1 MSTRTGLRTEIVV
14 STVLLLG
21 AALLFAGFL
30 LVKLT
35 EGELLAERQLSL
47 QRTARLLA
55 SGGSLPAALSA
66 RLLPL
71 TRDGELRAWRLLDE
85 ELAPLLSFSQGGGT
99 LPEELPAVGPEAGD
113 LAETISYSS
122 SWIPFG
128 SPPDN
133 YLDLAVRVSGA
144 GGGVLQLR
152 FGLDSLSG
160 QVHRAQRLILLYVV
174 VYGAILSL
182 FGIYLLGRNVVEPV
196 RRLRAATAGVA
207 SGELVP
213 IAVTQGPAEIIELAE
228 DFNAMVAALG
238 ESRRE
243 TAAHISSL
251 EEANLALR
259 QARDEVVRAE
269 KLASVGHLAAGM
281 AHEIGNPLAAVIGY
295 LNLLKLDLVDQPSRD
310 LVERSLVEAGRIDQ
324 LVRDLLDYASP
335 ARSEV
340 EPFEPVEV
348 LREAAGL
355 LQGQGVFEGR
365 QLVDRL
371 ATGLGQVRMERG
383 RFLQIC
389 VNLLLNARDAV
400 NDEGAIV
407 LEATSAGG
415 ELSLTVAD
423 NGAGMDEATLRRV
436 FEPFFTTKAP
446 GRGRGL
452 GLAVCQ
458 RLVEEAGGRITID
471 SATGSGSR
479 FTLHLPVAKEHADG

>member
-35 EGELLAERQLSL
+35 EGELLAERRLSL

-55 SGGSLPAALSA
+55 SGEVLPETLSA
-66 RLLPL
+66 RLLTL
-71 TRDGELRAWRLLDE
+71 TRDGELRAWRLLGE
-85 ELAPLLSFSQGGGT
+85 NLVPLLSFSQGGEA
-99 LPEELPAVGPEAGD
+99 LPEELPAVGPETGD

-133 YLDLAVRVSGA
+133 YLDLSVRVGAA
-144 GGGVLQLR
+144 GGGLLQLR
-152 FGLDSLSG
+152 FSLDSLSG

-174 VYGAILSL
+174 AYGAVLSL

-213 IAVTQGPAEIIELAE
+213 IAVTQGPIEIVELAE

-243 TAAHISSL
+243 TAAHIRSL
-251 EEANLALR
+251 EETNLALR

-295 LNLLKLDLVDQPSRD
+295 LNLLKLDLTDPAPRD

-324 LVRDLLDYASP
+324 LVRDLLDYAAP

-340 EPFEPVEV
+340 EPFDPVDV
-348 LREAAGL
+348 LREASGL
-355 LQGQGVFEGR
+355 LHGQGVFEGR

-371 ATGLGQVRMERG
+371 STGLGQVRMERG

-389 VNLLLNARDAV
+389 VNLLLNARDAI
-400 NDEGAIV
+400 DEAGEIV
-407 LEATSAGG
+407 LEATAGG
-415 ELSLTVAD
+415 SELRLTVAD
-423 NGAGMDEATLRRV
+423 NGTGMDEATLRRV

-458 RLVEEAGGRITID
+458 RLIEEAGGRITVD
-471 SATGSGSR
+471 STIGTGSR
-479 FTLHLPVAKEHADG
+479 FVLHLPLVKE